1 VEPARAGQELVGQGV
16 GFQEVDQLLEL
27 LGVLGADVGC
37 AALEV
42 LGVTDA
48 ADLAIDGLTAEA
60 AVDDDGTADGL
71 AGGLQQ
77 LATAVG
83 HVGYLLRRRNV
94 GRVLAQVA
102 ELCQREV
109 WG

>member
-1 VEPARAGQELVGQGV
+1 M
-16 GFQEVDQLLEL
+16 LEL
-27 LGVLGADVGC
+27 LRVLGADVGGL
-37 AALEV
+37 AEEM
-42 LGVTDA
+42 LGIADA
-48 ADLAIDGLTAEA
+48 PYPPIDGLVAESG
-60 AVDDDGTADGL
+60 VDDDGAADGL
-71 AGGLQQ
+71 AGRLQQ
-77 LATAVG
+77 VTAAVG